1 MEKLFLTLRVT
12 DAQAGRTVRSLMRCE
27 LSMAACLIARVK
39 LAPDGI
45 RLNGERVHTDIP
57 VRAGDTL
64 IVRIDD
70 VGQNPEKPADCGV
83 YPVYEDAYLAVL
95 NKPAGVAVHGAA
107 GLGRAPTVANA
118 AAALWGQNMPFH
130 PVSRL
135 DRGTSGLMA
144 VAKCGYIHDRLRR
157 MLHTNEFSREYL
169 AVAQGALSPDRGSIE
184 LPIARVG
191 DNPARYGI
199 DPGGLPSRTD
209 YETLWTDGEFSLLRV
224 TPRTGRTHQIRVHL
238 SALGSPLVGDAL
250 YGGPVSPCIARPA
263 LHSAALTLRHPVTD
277 ETLMLRAP
285 LCGDL
290 CDLLRTVGCEL
301 DLS

>member
-12 DAQAGRTVRSLMRCE
+12 DAQAGRTVRSLLRGE
-27 LSMAACLIARVK
+27 LSMAAGLIARVK

-45 RLNGERVHTDIP
+45 RLNGVRVHTDLP

-70 VGQNPEKPADCGV
+70 MGQNPAEPVDCGV

-95 NKPAGVAVHGAA
+95 DKPAGVAVHGAA
-107 GLGRAPTVANA
+107 GPGRAPTVANA

-135 DRGTSGLMA
+135 DRGTSGLMT

-157 MLHTNEFSREYL
+157 MLHTDAFCRTYL
-169 AVAQGALSPDRGSIE
+169 AVVTGEPSPDCGSIE

-191 DNPARYGI
+191 DHPARYGI

-209 YETLWTDGEFSLLRV
+209 YRTLWTNGNFSLLRV

-238 SALGSPLVGDAL
+238 SAAGHPLVGDVL
-250 YGGPVSPCIARPA
+250 YGGPASPWLARPA
-263 LHSAALTLRHPVTD
+263 LHSASLTLRHPVTD
-277 ETLMLRAP
+277 EILSMRAP

-290 CDLLRTVGCEL
+290 CDLLRTVGCEP